1 MAANGLSTYAQ
12 QMILGALFREGA
24 FTVPEAW
31 YVGLHTANPGLTGT
45 SEVSGN
51 AYARVAVAFDA
62 VEANGSAGWKVKNTA
77 SVLFAKATPAGWGE
91 VTHFSVWDALTS
103 GNCLSTGKLTTA
115 LTVTANMKPEFEAG
129 AFYIGTEQKTEV

>member
-12 QMILGALFREGA
+12 QMILASLFRGAA
-24 FTVPEAW
+24 FTVPETL

-77 SVLFAKATPAGWGE
+77 SALFAKATPAGWGE
-91 VTHFSVWDALTS
+91 VAHFSVWDAAS
-103 GNCLSTGKLTTA
+103 GGNCISTGA
-115 LTVTANMKPEFEAG
+115 LTESITVLANQKPEFEAG
-129 AFYIGTEQKTEV
+129 SFYIGLEQKT